1 MRRTA
6 SHLWGLLAIG
16 AIAAAAIV
24 AAPAAP
30 ALADNIDPAAPTSLT
45 IHKYAGSEG
54 AEGDGSEIADPSGL
68 GTPLAGVEFTITP
81 VTASASGPITL
92 TTPAGWERASNLT
105 PADVRGG
112 GFTLGT
118 PTVVTTGADGS
129 ISSALPIGLYL
140 VEETDPGGN
149 NVVSPVDPFLVTLP
163 TPAGGGEWTYDV
175 HVYPKNQL
183 NATTPQKTVAAP
195 DTLVLGAPVTW
206 TITAPVPA
214 LNQGGTYTDFT
225 IIDALDPRLSFVS
238 ATIRTPGFAQGTDYT
253 VTNTGG
259 TVTIALTAT
268 GRAQLVAGAILNI
281 GIVTEVDSLGGDG
294 VVTNQATVRT
304 NGAPALTGVSSTNW
318 GALQI
323 LKHVAGD
330 QTDPLADA
338 EFAVFSDAEAT
349 EQIATL
355 TTDETGTAD
364 ISLWAGNDATSERSY
379 WIRETVAPAGFILDA
394 QLREIVVPASGTADP
409 VVLAVANAQRTGPD
423 LPLTGAQGQLWLSV
437 AGVAVLA
444 AAVGAA
450 LVVARKRRQHR

>member
-1 MRRTA
+1 MRRTRF
-6 SHLWGLLAIG
+6 SLWGALAVG
-16 AIAAAAIV
+16 AIAAAAVV

-30 ALADNIDPAAPTSLT
+30 ALADNIDPGTPTSLT

-54 AEGDGSEIADPSGL
+54 GEGDGSEIADPSGL

-81 VTASASGPITL
+81 VTASASGPIDL
-92 TTPAGWERASNLT
+92 ATPAGWERASNLT
-105 PADVRGG
+105 PADVSGG

-118 PTVVTTGADGS
+118 PTIVTTGADGS
-129 ISSALPIGLYL
+129 IASALPIGLYL
-140 VEETDPGGN
+140 VEETDPGEN

-183 NATTPQKTVAAP
+183 NATAPQKTVSAP
-195 DTLVLGAPVTW
+195 DGFVLGAPVTW
-206 TITAPVPA
+206 TIGAPVPA
-214 LNQGGTYTDFT
+214 LNQGAAYTDFT
-225 IIDALDPRLSFVS
+225 IIDPLDARLGFVS
-238 ATIRTPGFAQGTDYT
+238 ATIRTPGFTPGTDYT
-253 VTNTGG
+253 VTNTAD

-268 GRAQLVAGAILNI
+268 GRAQLVAGAII
-281 GIVTEVDSLGGDG
+281 TVDIVTEVESLGGDG

-304 NGAPALTGVSSTNW
+304 NGAPVLTGTASTNW

-323 LKHVAGD
+323 LKHVSGD
-330 QTDPLADA
+330 QTDTLADA

-349 EQIATL
+349 DEIGTL
-355 TTDETGTAD
+355 TTDDTGTAE

-379 WIRETVAPAGFILDA
+379 WVRETVAPAGFILDP
-394 QLREIVVPASGTADP
+394 QLREVVVPAGGAAEPT
-409 VVLAVANAQRTGPD
+409 VLAVPNAQRTGPD

-450 LVVARKRRQHR
+450 LVVARKRRQQH